1 MIPQNPMTAFA
12 PMLKLGKQMELGF
25 SLKGHRERTQFR
37 GRLAAA
43 LADVKLPDAE
53 KIINSYPHELS
64 GGTLQRVM
72 IALTILQRP
81 ELIIA
86 DEITTAVDAA
96 SEYLILNE
104 LEKLRRAGVS
114 MIVVTHDF
122 GVAARLCDRVAV
134 MKDGGIIEEGKIRE
148 VFSAPQH
155 EYTRQLVQA
164 SVLFQEGLC

>member
-25 SLKGHRERTQFR
+25 SLKGRRERTQFR

-43 LADVKLPDAE
+43 LAGVNLSDAE

-134 MKDGGIIEEGKIRE
+134 MKDGEIVEEGKMRE
-148 VFSAPQH
+148 VFSDPQH